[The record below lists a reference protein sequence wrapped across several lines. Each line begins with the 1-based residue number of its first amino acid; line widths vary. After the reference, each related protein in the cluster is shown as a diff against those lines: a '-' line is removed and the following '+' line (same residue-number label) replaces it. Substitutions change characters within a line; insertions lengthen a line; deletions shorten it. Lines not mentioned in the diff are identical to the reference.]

1 MPATNPR
8 ISTVIDED
16 LADWLRRR
24 SEEEGKSVSLL
35 VRDVLARYREEEEE
49 RYWAREGEERLATFD
64 RSQAVRHEDVWG

>member
-35 VRDVLARYREEEEE
+35 VRDVLARFREEEEE
-49 RYWAREGEERLATFD
+49 RYWAREGQERHAPGLPLTS
-64 RSQAVRHEDVWG
+64 RRVGS

>member
-35 VRDVLARYREEEEE
+35 VRDVLARFREEEEE

-64 RSQAVRHEDVWG
+64 RSRGVGHDDAWS

>member
-8 ISTVIDED
+8 ISTVIDEE

-35 VRDVLARYREEEEE
+35 VRDVLARFREEEEE

-64 RSQAVRHEDVWG
+64 RGRAIRHEDAWG

>member
-35 VRDVLARYREEEEE
+35 VRDVLARFREEEEE
-49 RYWAREGEERLATFD
+49 RYWAREGQERLATFD
-64 RSQAVRHEDVWG
+64 RRHAVRHEDVWG